1 MEPTHNKTAQAL
13 RALTEKASDGS
24 PLNLTE
30 AEKVVVA
37 AELYRLADAILGSPT
52 TARDLDSVQ
61 QAQRRAAWLMRWLER
76 AMIPPIKDD
85 DMPHKP

>member
-1 MEPTHNKTAQAL
+1 MEPSRNTTVEAL

-52 TARDLDSVQ
+52 TARDLDSAQ

-76 AMIPPIKDD
+76 AMIPPVKDD
-85 DMPHKP
+85 DTPPNP